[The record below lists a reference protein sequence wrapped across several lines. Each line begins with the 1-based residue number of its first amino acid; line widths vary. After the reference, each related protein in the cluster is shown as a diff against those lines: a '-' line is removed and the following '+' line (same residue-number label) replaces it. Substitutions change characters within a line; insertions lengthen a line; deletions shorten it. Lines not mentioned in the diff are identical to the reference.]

1 METDINAA
9 LTGSDAVTVEW
20 TGTEYKI
27 MSNTGT
33 SSGSITLSNPGS
45 GLASLNLM
53 DSSNKSA
60 SSSWVGN
67 DTSTLA
73 NATGKKFTVTTG
85 TNDNM
90 TVQVGS
96 GTATEITIAAGTY
109 TSNANLV
116 TAINTALSNA
126 SIAATAIWTG
136 SAYAFKDSGNVG
148 NITISSVDASLDS
161 HMKISANYL
170 SLIHI

>member
-1 METDINAA
+1 MCIRDR
-9 LTGSDAVTVEW
+9 
-20 TGTEYKI
+20 
-27 MSNTGT
+27 
-33 SSGSITLSNPGS
+33 
-45 GLASLNLM
+45 
-53 DSSNKSA
+53 
-60 SSSWVGN
+60 N

-109 TSNANLV
+109 TTNANLV

-161 HMKISANYL
+161 HMKISANYGAGN
-170 SLIHI
+170 SSGGAASTGYGGIFSNIKSS